1 MIEALGW
8 SLVLAGMVEAPSGCR
23 GRDETR
29 LELLAQQRRPALHVC
44 EAMNEPLSRIEQFK
58 KATPG
63 TTGPAF
69 NATRSRALP
78 PLKRKS
84 RRLRP

>member
-1 MIEALGW
+1 MTD
-8 SLVLAGMVEAPSGCR
+8 P
-23 GRDETR
+23 T
-29 LELLAQQRRPALHVC
+29 
-44 EAMNEPLSRIEQFK
+44 LSRIEQFK

-78 PLKRKS
+78 AVKRKS